1 MVANTI
7 ITSNVE
13 LDKMSGTRRTGVFI
27 SVFFGIFI
35 LHMALEG
42 LARLN
47 DAEFTLSLWYPPAG
61 LIFATIIYFRSAGA
75 AIMFATSVCG
85 FFIFREAD
93 FPILDGLAYITLLI
107 LNMLFWRSMFVRLG
121 ILGQQLMQKPRWA
134 IGLMGL
140 ALIVSITSALLG
152 VIALWIAGIVRAP
165 DLPEAYLR
173 FFLGDYIGLL
183 SVGPLMA
190 LVVYPAILRA
200 RHPKRDRT
208 WRWMRTIIIYGMLGL
223 LGILLITNSGPEHK
237 LRLVYLGSVPVIV
250 AAVSGRIRETCVA
263 IFMFMLATTTALAIA
278 NLQIEIDL
286 SLFIILILVVSY
298 IVAASISSQRATAKS
313 LTATLAE
320 RDELSASRRQL
331 AEQVNHLQKMESL
344 GTLAGGMAHELNNLL
359 QPILT
364 FSRAAETAE
373 NPQRLEYLAR
383 VRECGL
389 AARILVKDVLQF
401 ARPQEKAAL
410 TPPEPQALAEMLPN
424 VLAIAREVLPAH
436 ILVTVPPKIPNIRI
450 AVEPEKLTQI
460 FMNVFRNASDA
471 MPGGGTLEITAS
483 VPDDLPAIITTHQIQ
498 ARRYLCLAIKD
509 SGLGMDPDTLARAAD
524 PFFTTKAIGRGTGLG
539 LSTVHGIIHAWR
551 GNMELA
557 STPGAGATIK
567 LWIPVHS
574 VA

>member
-1 MVANTI
+1 MIAGTI
-7 ITSNVE
+7 MTSNSA
-13 LDKMSGTRRTGVFI
+13 LDKMSGTKRAGVFI
-27 SVFFGIFI
+27 LVFLGIFI

-61 LIFATIIYFRSAGA
+61 LIFATVIYFRSIGA
-75 AIMFATSVCG
+75 AIMFITSVSG
-85 FFIFREAD
+85 FLIFRESS
-93 FPILDGLAYITLLI
+93 FPILDGLSYITLLI

-121 ILGQQLMQKPRWA
+121 IIGQQLMQKPRWA

-140 ALIVSITSALLG
+140 ALIVSTTSTLLG
-152 VIALWIAGIVRAP
+152 VIALWIAGVIHKP

-173 FFLGDYIGLL
+173 FFLGDYIGML

-190 LVVYPAILRA
+190 LVIYPAVLRA
-200 RHPKRDRT
+200 RRPKRDHT
-208 WRWMRTIIIYGMLGL
+208 WRWMRTIIIYSVLGL
-223 LGILLITNSGPEHK
+223 IGIFLIVNSGPEHK
-237 LRLVYLGSVPVIV
+237 LRLVYLGSIPVII
-250 AAVSGRIRETCVA
+250 AAVSGRMRETCVA
-263 IFMFMLATTTALAIA
+263 IFIFMLATTTALAIT
-278 NLQIEIDL
+278 NRKIEIDL
-286 SLFIILILVVSY
+286 SLYIVLILVVAY
-298 IVAASISSQRATAKS
+298 IVAASISSQRATAMS
-313 LTATLAE
+313 LTSTLAE
-320 RDELSASRRQL
+320 RDELSATRRQL

-401 ARPQEKAAL
+401 ARPQEKATLAPL
-410 TPPEPQALAEMLPN
+410 EPQFLPNMLPN

-436 ILVTVPPKIPNIRI
+436 ILVTLPSTLPNIRL

-471 MPGGGTLEITAS
+471 MPSGGDLEITAT
-483 VPDDLPAIITTHQIQ
+483 VPDTLPDNIVHQQ
-498 ARRYLCLAIKD
+498 NYTRRYLRITIAD
-509 SGLGMDPDTLARAAD
+509 TGLGMDPDTLTRAAD

-539 LSTVHGIIHAWR
+539 LSTVHGIIHTW
-551 GNMELA
+551 GGTMELA
-557 STPGAGATIK
+557 SAPGAGATIT